1 MKVSTVKLQ
10 KAISNIY
17 NHLYANSEKKTPQGI
32 AQEVGKIL
40 HTGMYLEE
48 HTLNKPA
55 FLFTKAE
62 EKQMLDGN
70 NVHIVSYVRDH
81 FDLMNSKW
89 NIYSSGEKINL
100 KDFDIAFT
108 CIQLNGIEVSD
119 RSRDVFGDAL
129 EIFRSQWAKQ
139 AGGQFFTD
147 TLVTHLA
154 VNLLSFDPRKGD
166 DLVDICAGTGG
177 FLIAGLNRIRELLH
191 EEENGQ
197 VDTEKEVVALAS
209 KSIYGKEYDVE
220 VCSIA
225 NSTLKS
231 RIGDA
236 SHSFVD
242 EGDSLDN
249 EKFMNSQSR
258 IQFNSH
264 KCVVGNPPFGT
275 KITIKD
281 TRILRNF
288 ELAKVKARQNDLFP
302 SKITSR
308 APDILFL
315 EQNIKLLIPGSG
327 RMSLVVPYQILSGP
341 QALYIRKWL
350 LLNTEVISVIDLP
363 ADTFQPHTGTKG
375 CLLTVKRRQSPATDL
390 DEVDDYKIFM
400 STPKWIGH
408 DRRGNPIFKKSV
420 EGVPTD
426 EILTDFDDL
435 EKAFEFYSE
444 GKKYSHIHDQSFSI
458 SFKNVRKEN
467 LLQLNAQFYKPTESA
482 KIKFSNSKW
491 KTVKLRDVCEN
502 IFYPGRFVR
511 DYVEY
516 YPGAVPFFGGK
527 EIIQMVVESTK
538 WIGHNHPK
546 LDELVVKEGWILI
559 TRSGTTGIVS
569 IVPEA
574 WDGIAMSEHVI
585 RVIPNRDKIDP
596 YFLLTFLK
604 TKYCQDVIS
613 KGVYG
618 SVIDSITPEFIG
630 DIDIHI
636 PIDKVE
642 YESISGTT
650 RIAEEMRNKSLLSMY
665 ESINNLNLHLTI

>member
-1 MKVSTVKLQ
+1 MKVSSVKLQ

-32 AQEVGKIL
+32 SQEVGKIL

-48 HTLNKPA
+48 HTLYKPA
-55 FLFTKAE
+55 FVYSKSE
-62 EKQMLDGN
+62 EKSILDGGN
-70 NVHIVSYVRDH
+70 SGLAAFVHEH
-81 FDLMNSKW
+81 FAVMNEKW
-89 NIYSSGEKINL
+89 EIYSKDEKINL
-100 KDFDIAFT
+100 KDFDIAYT

-119 RSRDVFGDAL
+119 RNRDVFGDAL

-147 TLVTHLA
+147 SLVTHLA
-154 VNLLSFDPRKGD
+154 IKLLDFDPRNDD

-177 FLIAGLNRIRELLH
+177 FLIAGLNRIRELIN
-191 EEENGQ
+191 EESDTQ
-197 VDTEKEVVALAS
+197 IDTEKELVNLAR
-209 KSIYGKEYDVE
+209 KSIRGKEYDIE

-225 NSTLKS
+225 NSTLKT

-236 SHSFVD
+236 THSFVD
-242 EGDSLDN
+242 VGDSLDN
-249 EKFMNSQSR
+249 SFFLDNKSR
-258 IQFNSH
+258 IQFDSH

-281 TRILRNF
+281 PSILQNF
-288 ELAKVKARQNDLFP
+288 ELAKVKARQNDIVP
-302 SKITSR
+302 SKITAR

-315 EQNIKLLIPGSG
+315 EQNIKLLIPGEG

-350 LLNTEVISVIDLP
+350 LLNTQVLSVIDLP

-375 CLLTVKRRQSPATDL
+375 CLLTVRRRLTPLSDL
-390 DEVDDYKIFM
+390 DESEDYNIFM
-400 STPKWIGH
+400 ATPKWIGH
-408 DRRGNPIFKKSV
+408 DRRGNPLFKRSI
-420 EGVPTD
+420 EGIPTD
-426 EILTDFDDL
+426 EPLTDFYEL
-435 EKAFEFYSE
+435 EKAHMLFKN
-444 GKKYSHIHDQSFSI
+444 GKDFGQVHEQSFVTTLN
-458 SFKNVRKEN
+458 KVLKES
-467 LLQLNAQFYKPTESA
+467 LLQLNAQFYKPSETK
-482 KIKFSNSKW
+482 KIKGTDKKW
-491 KTVKLRDVCEN
+491 NTIKLRDVTERV
-502 IFYPGRFVR
+502 FYPGRFVR
-511 DYVEY
+511 NYVEY

-546 LDELVVKEGWILI
+546 LNELIVRKGWILI

-585 RVIPNRDKIDP
+585 RVVPNAEKIDP
-596 YFLLTFLK
+596 NYLLTFLK
-604 TKYCQDVIS
+604 TKYCQDLIS

-630 DIDIHI
+630 DIDVHI
-636 PIDKVE
+636 PADKE
-642 YESISGTT
+642 KYLRIAETT
-650 RIAEEMRNKSLLSMY
+650 RLAEEMRNNSLINMY
-665 ESINNLNLHLTI
+665 EGINDLNAHLTI